1 MQVFEGETQN
11 NQIGEIIK
19 HWGGCREIFGGVND
33 FRLKS
38 KSVIT
43 STCKLVSL
51 LLPVS
56 LSVWV
61 HLLAD
66 ISILFCK
73 SYQFV
78 ISILSLP
85 VEW

>member
-43 STCKLVSL
+43 SKLVSL

-56 LSVWV
+56 L
-61 HLLAD
+61 
-66 ISILFCK
+66 
-73 SYQFV
+73 
-78 ISILSLP
+78 
-85 VEW
+85 